1 MPPLLVESK
10 GKAMEKPSTFTKGP
24 IQSLNVTRLL
34 RQLIAT
40 EEPGL
45 TLQIHDKNRKKRS
58 IPRFDPFC
66 HILLTLISQDYTHT
80 V

>member
-10 GKAMEKPSTFTKGP
+10 KSYGVKTSTFTKGP

-40 EEPGL
+40 EGPGL
-45 TLQIHDKNRKKRS
+45 TLQIHDNNRKKRS

-66 HILLTLISQDYTHT
+66 HILLTLISQDFTHT